1 MRPYL
6 ETARAVCIALLA
18 VSTAAQA
25 QTEWKPT
32 HPVEIVVGV
41 GPGGGIDRTARIVQK
56 ILQERHLVDVPVT
69 VTNKP
74 GGGGTLSQ
82 AYLAQ
87 HPGDAHYLEISA
99 TSLLTN
105 HLTGKSPHGYRD
117 CTPVAM
123 LYDEYI
129 GFAVRSDSP
138 IANGK
143 ALLDVFKR
151 DPQSLPIG
159 IATTVGNTNHIA
171 AGLVAD
177 AAGADVR
184 KLKIVVFNS
193 GGESMTA
200 LLGGHTGLVVTPS
213 ANLIPHVQAGR
224 MRALAVSSPARL
236 AGPLSIV
243 PTWKEQGVNA
253 VVANWRPVVGSPG
266 WTPAQIA
273 YWERVFAQVTASPEW
288 KAEVERVGG
297 VNHYMGSR
305 ELAAYFEAQERDFG
319 AILAKIGLL
328 KNAAAR

>member
-6 ETARAVCIALLA
+6 ETARAVCIMLLA
-18 VSTAAQA
+18 MSAAQA
-25 QTEWKPT
+25 ETEWKPT

-56 ILQERHLVDVPVT
+56 IIQERHLVDVPVT

-74 GGGGTLSQ
+74 GGGGALSQ

-87 HPGDAHYLEISA
+87 HAGDAHYFEISA

-105 HLTGKSPHGYRD
+105 FLTGKSPHSHHDY
-117 CTPVAM
+117 TPVAM

-129 GFAVRSDSP
+129 GFAVRADSP
-138 IANGK
+138 VANGQ
-143 ALLDVFKR
+143 ALLDTFKR

-159 IATTVGNTNHIA
+159 IATALGNTNHIA

-177 AAGADVR
+177 AADADVR
-184 KLKIVVFNS
+184 KLKVVVFNS

-213 ANLIPHVQAGR
+213 ANLIPHVKAGR
-224 MRALAVSSPARL
+224 MRAIAVSSPARL
-236 AGPLSIV
+236 AGPLSTV
-243 PTWKEQGVNA
+243 PTWKEQGVDA
-253 VVANWRPVVGSPG
+253 VVANWRPVIGSPN
-266 WTPAQIA
+266 WTPAQVA
-273 YWERVFAQVTASPEW
+273 FWERIFAQVTATPEW
-288 KAEVERVGG
+288 KADVERVGG

-305 ELAAYFEAQERDFG
+305 ELAAYFESQQRAFG
-319 AILAKIGLL
+319 KILGKIGLV
-328 KNAAAR
+328 KNGAAR